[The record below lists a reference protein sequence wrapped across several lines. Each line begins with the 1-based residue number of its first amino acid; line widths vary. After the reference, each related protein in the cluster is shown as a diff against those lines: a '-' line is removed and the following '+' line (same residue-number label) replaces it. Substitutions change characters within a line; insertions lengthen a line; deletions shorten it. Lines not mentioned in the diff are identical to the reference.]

1 MFWNTINWILSYGSL
16 GFLSVDQSWKGNIL
30 DWYFLDDPQ
39 KEYVVLKD
47 GGNLVI
53 ASFYTR
59 QNSF

>member
-39 KEYVVLKD
+39 KEYMVLKD

-53 ASFYTR
+53 ASF
-59 QNSF
+59 